1 MQIDQKILQRMDD
14 LLAAGEKVL
23 STKKGP
29 PSNLIGADLDSVDG
43 QDAHQW
49 FTSVQNLLVR
59 VFGEG
64 SEYYKNFSAQNKEGW
79 GLTYSSVFKAQGILK
94 AAKEDYEN
102 EQLFDLKK
110 IIEAE
115 VFDDFLEQARVLLEA
130 GYFQPAAVIAG
141 SVLEDG
147 LRKLCIKNNIDL
159 PPKPKLDLMNAELAK
174 SGLYKK
180 VTQKRITVIADI
192 RNNAAHGKWDQFEK
206 RDVQDA
212 ISWIAQFMENN
223 YA

>member
-1 MQIDQKILQRMDD
+1 MRIDQKIIQRMND
-14 LLAAGEKVL
+14 LLAAGENVL
-23 STKKGP
+23 RTKINP
-29 PSNLIGADLDSVDG
+29 PNNSIGFDSSVNS
-43 QDAHQW
+43 QDAYQW

-59 VFGEG
+59 VFGEE
-64 SEYYKNFSAQNKEGW
+64 SEHYKNFSARNKN
-79 GLTYSSVFKAQGILK
+79 GLTYSPVYQAQGILK
-94 AAKEDYEN
+94 AAKDDYEH

-115 VFDDFLEQARVLLEA
+115 VFDDFLDQANALLEA

-147 LRKLCIKNNIDL
+147 LRKLCARENISL
-159 PPKPKLDLMNAELAK
+159 PPKPKLDSMNAELAK
-174 SGLYKK
+174 SGLYNTL
-180 VTQKRITVIADI
+180 TQKKITAIADI
-192 RNNAAHGKWDQFEK
+192 RNNAAHGNWDEFEK
-206 RDVQDA
+206 RDVQEA